1 MFQPEE
7 LLVTVALHGI
17 TILLFYNLH
26 VLYTLSVLL
35 GKYIYIYK
43 YYTCITATRTISSS
57 FQFSIYPGKK
67 RNPYKTS
74 IVKDLLQSM
83 LLTTYIHS
91 WPTIAQWSLKFGSKN
106 QRIVAYLLHI
116 LGQACICV
124 MCTIPIQYTWSNT
137 NQQSLSSNSVGLLES
152 IIETL
157 VWLVVLYATALLHN
171 RYSLCSW

>member
-1 MFQPEE
+1 MNVSWRCSLDIPSLLSAKYTFTLVEFTCHLVALKYSKESHYWKDKQYQSFPTYLLNKKPLWSIYLGRTVLQPEE
-7 LLVTVALHGI
+7 LLVTVALHSI

-83 LLTTYIHS
+83 LLTTYTHG
-91 WPTIAQWSLKFGSKN
+91 P
-106 QRIVAYLLHI
+106 
-116 LGQACICV
+116 
-124 MCTIPIQYTWSNT
+124 P
-137 NQQSLSSNSVGLLES
+137 
-152 IIETL
+152 
-157 VWLVVLYATALLHN
+157 
-171 RYSLCSW
+171 